1 MPKPLS
7 VTETMK
13 IRMNQGFTLVELI
26 IVIAILGLLATA
38 ALAVLDPF
46 TQFQKAND
54 AKRKADL
61 SQIQKALEVY
71 YQDYGE
77 YPDTYP
83 QSPSKN
89 GTILYPIVT
98 LGAPPALP
106 VRAQKTW
113 GSSWQPYMNVI
124 PSDPVSTKHYVY
136 YTPAL
141 PSSDNRQSYYL
152 YASLDRGTKDLQACS
167 GVNGVCSEPE
177 LSSINMQTACGGV
190 CNFGLTS
197 PDKTP

>member
-1 MPKPLS
+1 
-7 VTETMK
+7 MK
-13 IRMNQGFTLVELI
+13 IKTNQGFTLIELI
-26 IVIAILGLLATA
+26 IVIAILGLMATA
-38 ALAVLDPF
+38 AIAVLDPF
-46 TQFQKAND
+46 AQFQKAND
-54 AKRKADL
+54 AKRKTDL

-77 YPDTYP
+77 YPDTYL
-83 QSPSKN
+83 QSTN
-89 GTILYPIVT
+89 GTKLYPIVT
-98 LGAPPALP
+98 PGAPP
-106 VRAQKTW
+106 VRAQKTG

-136 YTPAL
+136 YTPPL

-152 YASLDRGTKDLQACS
+152 YASLDRGTKDPQACS
-167 GVNGVCSEPE
+167 GVNGACSEPE
-177 LSSINMQTACGGV
+177 LSTINMQTACGGV

>member
-7 VTETMK
+7 VTEPMK
-13 IRMNQGFTLVELI
+13 IKMNQGFTLIELI
-26 IVIAILGLLATA
+26 IVIAILALMATA
-38 ALAVLDPF
+38 AIAVLDPF

-54 AKRKADL
+54 AKRKTDL

-83 QSPSKN
+83 QFAY
-89 GTILYPIVT
+89 GTTLYPIVT
-98 LGAPPALP
+98 PGAPP
-106 VRAQKTW
+106 VQKTW

-136 YTPAL
+136 YTPPL

-177 LSSINMQTACGGV
+177 LSTINMQTACGGV